1 MKICMFGASSNALD
15 EIYYSEARE
24 LGHEIARA
32 GHTLIYGGS
41 DCGLMRSCSDGV
53 LEAGGKLLGIA
64 PKFFNDAGILNRK
77 CDDFIFTETMSE
89 RKQKMEDEADAF
101 IAVPGGIGTY
111 DEFFETMTLKQLR
124 IHAKPLALLN
134 TADYFSPLLKML
146 EDCAAKGFMRPDCL
160 KLFKVCSTPRE
171 AVDYI
176 QCAEAAE
183 SVGGGLNGYS
193 F

>member
-15 EIYYSEARE
+15 DIYYKEARE

-41 DCGLMRSCSDGV
+41 DCGLMRSCAEGV

-64 PKFFNDAGILNRK
+64 PKFFNDAGILSSK
-77 CDDFIFTETMSE
+77 CSDFIFTETMSE

-124 IHAKPLALLN
+124 IHSKPLALLN
-134 TADYFSPLLKML
+134 TCDYFSPLLQML
-146 EDCAAKGFMRPDCL
+146 QDCADKGFMRSECL
-160 KLFKVCSTPRE
+160 KLFKVCSTPFE
-171 AVDYI
+171 AIEYI
-176 QCAEAAE
+176 SSDEATE
-183 SVGGGLNGYS
+183 SLGSGLNGYS
-193 F
+193 L

>member
-146 EDCAAKGFMRPDCL
+146 EDCAEKGFMRPDCL
-160 KLFKVCSTPRE
+160 RLFKVCSTPRE
-171 AVDYI
+171 AVEYI
-176 QCAEAAE
+176 QSDEAAE
-183 SVGGGLNGYS
+183 SVGGGLTGYS